1 MINYQL
7 TKTLRFGLTKV
18 RKEKKHLSHEELD
31 DLVMV
36 SEYNLIKK
44 NVLELADKTK
54 IGNSNYD
61 FGELD
66 KRFEEIIKIEDR
78 DQRNAEYVAFLNEF
92 FKDKS
97 PVLDLNPE
105 QTLFDKIKG
114 IKEDIDRYINAWE
127 QVCTKTHLIKI
138 SKDYYKNLSKKAF
151 YEIAKIATPEIPL
164 SSLRG
169 KNNYGVTVVKAIS
182 DYWLKTIRKASFF
195 FNDFFKSE
203 FEEMGNALND
213 KSSNHKKKN
222 LVDFRKSF
230 LSLCSLV
237 DDSLSQLVNGS
248 ILINGSSNE
257 GDKKVIDDFISNAS
271 INKRVEL
278 YDKIREIRDL
288 IKTEGGNTLL
298 GRATLNPYTALQK
311 PNLFSE
317 KLKEKDLSDFM
328 EQLIQFLQSDNC
340 KDKSSNTDVY
350 KILFAEGIDKKSQMN
365 DEQKSA
371 VQRAQ
376 YFKFKQVPASVR
388 FGLAN
393 YLSEKHSDVFDLK
406 KIYSLFRIIGVPV
419 SPAEDYKDKKG
430 KGEESEF
437 SLDNYPL
444 KVAFDYAW
452 ELCAK
457 NLYENVDFPQ
467 QECER
472 FLKENFD
479 IDIAKIDSNKTI
491 NVNLYQVKSDII
503 KSLFAMIYKDKVD
516 AKWESIYYNLKDIN
530 SFKNDVNNIKNFIPL
545 FPAKS
550 KDQFRDWVKKYPEC
564 KKNFDN
570 IKKSIN
576 LQLASQDLEFLWYS
590 KLLWLNSSI
599 VTLEHFSEMP
609 PSNAVIEEILEKI
622 DDIFLN
628 ENVVLTKEQSENI
641 TIIKN
646 WIVEYKT
653 QSDKK
658 DWINGKKWSDKRYED
673 AKIFFGKQRGDQKT
687 EFLKKTI
694 VGDKDITEKFKDIAI
709 EFGKNFA
716 AIRDG
721 LREEY
726 ELNKIQYGSVIIEDK
741 NGERYL
747 LLQDKNVN
755 KTDKGEKTHLD
766 IFKPEAS
773 GDIKLFYVKSLTSKT
788 VKKIV
793 ASKKNY
799 GSFFVDNDGNEI
811 TYPDKKDNKYK
822 VDSKRCNSKEQ
833 IAQEKEQKRLQY
845 DKDLMISIVN
855 SLTKSKFSHDEN
867 LTEFGWDNLLNQC
880 CSLEQLYKTID
891 QKGYLLVEDS
901 INYASLKEL
910 IEDKSK
916 DRDKGKDKGC
926 FLLPIV
932 NQNITA
938 DPNKTK
944 ANPNQFTKDWN
955 LIFDMSKKDYRLH
968 PEFTLF
974 YRLPTPN
981 YPKPSEKRYSRF
993 QVNCNFGL
1001 EVIPYECEYTNK
1013 KEQLESFKTPSIQK
1027 DNVAK
1032 FNNELSV
1039 NEPYVIGIDRGIN
1052 ELATLCVTDFSGKII
1067 GDFDIY
1073 KREFDDVNK
1082 CQKYTPIKNKRN
1094 DSDGEFEKRNILDL
1108 TTLRV
1113 ERDVNGKSYLVDLSE
1128 SKVWIDSLNHDLG
1141 QRDNKLMTQLKE
1153 LYYTRQFVYHL
1164 QSKPDEIINEFNRLK
1179 QEKNDFDSTN
1189 TNSNGYFKFE
1199 SELIIPFKCGNAFAH
1214 YPFEAI
1220 DEIIAK
1226 YNELKA
1232 EGKQDDIRKFYELD
1246 ASYEL
1251 KKGIVANMIGVVIYI
1266 FKEICH
1272 SNARIVLENLCTA
1285 WRVQNN
1291 ALTGAQLP
1299 STLVDFKDQEN
1310 ERLAGVGTY
1319 SLFEIQLL
1327 KKLFKLQIEDGK
1339 NYVPAFRS
1347 VDDYEKAIQK
1357 LAKKKGDK
1365 KPTIYQF
1372 GIICFVSPT
1381 NTSHKCPICGASGK
1395 KIIRHKESNDEL
1407 ECTNCGYY
1415 SIVGKI
1421 TRKSL
1426 FNGNRF
1432 VNDEIDNFYK
1442 DSNLKVIESGDDNA
1456 AYQIAVKVL
1465 KYFSDEKDEDSF
1477 FSRIQRLQRKL
1488 NKDLDNDEKDADVI
1502 EVSEETSAAE
1512 RKPQKNKKNGFNKQ
1526 SNYNNKN
1533 RNNNRKRY

>member
-1 MINYQL
+1 MTHYQL

-18 RKEKKHLSHEELD
+18 RKEKKHLSHEALD
-31 DLVMV
+31 ELVMV
-36 SEYNLIKK
+36 SEYRLIKK
-44 NVLELADKTK
+44 NVLKLADKQEESK
-54 IGNSNYD
+54 
-61 FGELD
+61 LD
-66 KRFEEIIKIEDR
+66 KRFEEIINIQDKK
-78 DQRNAEYVAFLNEF
+78 QRNAEYVEFLNEF
-92 FKDKS
+92 FKDES
-97 PVLDLNPE
+97 PVVVLNPE
-105 QTLFDKIKG
+105 KTLFEKIKEIIG
-114 IKEDIDRYINAWE
+114 AIDKYITDWE
-127 QVCTKTHLIKI
+127 QICTKTHLIKI

-151 YEIAKIATPEIPL
+151 YEVAKMTSPEIPL
-164 SSLRG
+164 SSLRSE
-169 KNNYGVTVVKAIS
+169 NYYGITIGKAIS
-182 DYWLKTIRKASFF
+182 EYWLKTIRKAKFL
-195 FNDFFKSE
+195 FNDFSKSE
-203 FEEMGNALND
+203 FEKMRDALEVQ
-213 KSSNHKKKN
+213 SLNHKKIN

-237 DDSLSQLVNGS
+237 DDSLIHLVNGS
-248 ILINGSSNE
+248 ILVNGSSNE
-257 GDKKVIDDFISNAS
+257 DDKKVIDDFISSDS

-278 YDKIREIRDL
+278 YDKIRGIRDL

-317 KLKEKDLSDFM
+317 KLKESAQDSDDDKRKKKDLNRFLYQLKQLLASKDFKVDTNI
-328 EQLIQFLQSDNC
+328 QLYN
-340 KDKSSNTDVY
+340 N
-350 KILFAEGIDKKSQMN
+350 LFADKTNKIDQLNNKSL
-365 DEQKSA
+365 SA
-371 VQRAQ
+371 VRRAQ
-376 YFKFKQVPASVR
+376 YFKFKQIPASVR
-388 FGLAN
+388 FILAN
-393 YLSEKHSDVFDLK
+393 YLSEQYNYDFTQTLA
-406 KIYSLFRIIGVPV
+406 LFRIIGVPV
-419 SPAEDYKDKKG
+419 SPAEDYKHLKEVG
-430 KGEESEF
+430 KESDF
-437 SLDNYPL
+437 SLDGYPL

-457 NLYENVDFPQ
+457 NVYEKVDFPQ

-472 FLKENFD
+472 FLKENFGIDVVNVD
-479 IDIAKIDSNKTI
+479 INEKFDAK
-491 NVNLYQVKSDII
+491 LHQVKSDLTKLYQTSKEDEIN
-503 KSLFAMIYKDKVD
+503 KKWCSLYDNLLSIDSLNEVANDINELFNEILTIYKREPKTNFSQWLD
-516 AKWESIYYNLKDIN
+516 S
-530 SFKNDVNNIKNFIPL
+530 NN
-545 FPAKS
+545 
-550 KDQFRDWVKKYPEC
+550 REC
-564 KKNFDN
+564 KEK
-570 IKKSIN
+570 
-576 LQLASQDLEFLWYS
+576 LEFLKQTIAKTVKTTNNEFRWYS
-590 KLLWLNSSI
+590 KLLWLNSSCI
-599 VTLEHFSEMP
+599 VALEHFNDNP
-609 PSNAVIEEILEKI
+609 PSDDKITQLKKKLNVIFDKSTLSIEQKSCIEIVEK
-622 DDIFLN
+622 
-628 ENVVLTKEQSENI
+628 
-641 TIIKN
+641 
-646 WIVEYKT
+646 WIVEYQK

-658 DWINGKKWSDKRYED
+658 IWINEKRWNSIEPISQYEE
-673 AKIFFGKQRGDQKT
+673 AKIFFGKQRGEQKT
-687 EFLKKTI
+687 EVLKRTK
-694 VGDKDITEKFKDIAI
+694 VRDKDITETFKKIASD
-709 EFGKNFA
+709 FGANFA

-726 ELNKIQYGSVIIEDK
+726 ELNKIQFGSVIVEDT

-755 KTDKGEKTHLD
+755 KNDNGEITHLD
-766 IFKPEAS
+766 IFESKSE
-773 GDIKLFYVKSLTSKT
+773 GCFKLYQVKSLTSKT

-799 GSFFVDNDGNEI
+799 DTFFTDKKGNKI
-811 TYPDKKDNKYK
+811 IYPDKKEIKNNKQRY
-822 VDSKRCNSKEQ
+822 
-833 IAQEKEQKRLQY
+833 EQKLVKSLICSLTQSKFAQAENLS
-845 DKDLMISIVN
+845 DFDNWTNAIIQCANKDL
-855 SLTKSKFSHDEN
+855 DY
-867 LTEFGWDNLLNQC
+867 
-880 CSLEQLYKTID
+880 LYKTID
-891 QKGYLLVEDS
+891 QKGYILKQSL
-901 INYASLKEL
+901 INYSELKKL
-910 IEDKSK
+910 IE
-916 DRDKGKDKGC
+916 DKGC

-938 DPNKTK
+938 DPNKDK

-955 LIFDMSKKDYRLH
+955 QIFNKAKKDYRLH

-1001 EVIPYECEYTNK
+1001 EVIPFDGEYTNK

-1032 FNNELSV
+1032 FNNKLSV
-1039 NEPYVIGIDRGIN
+1039 DAPYVIGIDRGIN

-1082 CQKYTPIKNKRN
+1082 CQKYTQIKKKKLN
-1094 DSDGEFEKRNILDL
+1094 DSDDEYEKRNILDL

-1113 ERDVNGKSYLVDLSE
+1113 ERDKNGKSYLVDLSE

-1141 QRDNKLMTQLKE
+1141 QRDNKLMIQLKE

-1164 QSKPDEIINEFNRLK
+1164 QSKPDEIINEFNRLHK
-1179 QEKNDFDSTN
+1179 EKMAFDSVPENADKIFT
-1189 TNSNGYFKFE
+1189 FKYG
-1199 SELIIPFKCGNAFAH
+1199 LIIPFKCGNAFEH
-1214 YPFEAI
+1214 YPFDAI
-1220 DEIIAK
+1220 NEIIAK

-1232 EGKQDDIRKFYELD
+1232 EGKQDEIRKFYELD

-1251 KKGIVANMIGVVIYI
+1251 KKGIVANMIGVVTYI

-1285 WRVQNN
+1285 WSIQNN
-1291 ALTGAQLP
+1291 ALTGAKLS
-1299 STLVDFKDQEN
+1299 STLINSSVDFKDQEN

-1319 SLFEIQLL
+1319 SMFEIQLL

-1426 FNGNRF
+1426 YNGERF
-1432 VNDEIDNFYK
+1432 VNDEIDNFYNE
-1442 DSNLKVIESGDDNA
+1442 SNLHVIESGDDNA
-1456 AYQIAVKVL
+1456 AYQIAVKAL
-1465 KYFSDEKDEDSF
+1465 KNYNSEFFNKIQARQRLLNKELEKDEIEPDVPEEDVDNP
-1477 FSRIQRLQRKL
+1477 QVDKKPTNYQNPKN
-1488 NKDLDNDEKDADVI
+1488 NKRQNNFGK
-1502 EVSEETSAAE
+1502 
-1512 RKPQKNKKNGFNKQ
+1512 
-1526 SNYNNKN
+1526 YNN
-1533 RNNNRKRY
+1533 RNRK